1 MRISELARRH
11 GLSRSTLLYYDR
23 IGILSPS
30 RRTPSGY
37 RVYTTAEEERLERIC
52 TYRRASVSLKEIQKI
67 LDAPAGQVTDV
78 LRARLEE
85 LDGELEALRDQ
96 QRLLARLL
104 GSGMVPSGRA
114 TMDRDTWTSLLAAS
128 GFTEGDMERWH
139 AEFESTDPEKHE
151 RFLRFL
157 GIRNEEVQ
165 TIREAARAWV
175 SAT

>member
-11 GLSRSTLLYYDR
+11 GLSRSTLLYYGR

-30 RRTPSGY
+30 ERTPSGY
-37 RVYTTAEEERLERIC
+37 RVYTTADEERIC

-85 LDGELEALRDQ
+85 LDGELEALRGQ

-104 GSGMVPSGRA
+104 GSGVVPSGRA
-114 TMDRDTWTSLLAAS
+114 TMDKATWTSLLVAS

-139 AEFESTDPEKHE
+139 AEFERTNPEKHE

-157 GIRNEEVQ
+157 GIEKEEARA
-165 TIREAARAWV
+165 IRKAARAWFP
-175 SAT
+175 AT

>member
-1 MRISELARRH
+1 MRISELAGRQ

-30 RRTPSGY
+30 GRTPSGY
-37 RVYTTAEEERLERIC
+37 RVYTTADEKRLERIC
-52 TYRRASVSLKEIQKI
+52 TYRRAGVSLKEIRKI
-67 LDAPAGQVTDV
+67 LDAPKGHVTDV

-114 TMDRDTWTSLLAAS
+114 TMDKGTWTSLLVAS
-128 GFTEGDMERWH
+128 GFTEEDMERWH
-139 AEFESTDPEKHE
+139 AEFERTDPEKHE

-157 GIRNEEVQ
+157 GIENEEARA
-165 TIREAARAWV
+165 IREAARAWFP
-175 SAT
+175 AT